1 MGPTPGISQVRHSR
15 ILITGAHGQLG
26 RALQRQYADHD
37 VSAWDL
43 QDLDITQFEQVK
55 KALDQLR
62 PHVVIN
68 AAAFTQ
74 VDDAEINPDAAYRG
88 NALGPRNLAVVT
100 YDMGISLVHFST
112 DYVFDGLQTRPYH
125 EFDSTN
131 PLSVYGRSKLAGEE
145 AVRVA
150 NPRHFIV
157 RTAWLYHTIGRNFP
171 NTICR
176 KAGQD
181 VVRVVNDQYGSPTFA
196 PHLTHSV
203 FKLVESEAHGTYHL
217 AGSGGTSW
225 YEFTRALYRAL
236 GFQTS
241 VVPIP
246 TAHYPLPARRPPY
259 SVLTSLQQPLI
270 HLPPWEE
277 GVRQF
282 AAQWKG

>member
-1 MGPTPGISQVRHSR
+1 MRHSR

-26 RALQRQYADHD
+26 QALQRQYADYD
-37 VSAWDL
+37 MTAWDL
-43 QDLDITQFEQVK
+43 EDLDITQFDEVK

-74 VDDAEINPDAAYRG
+74 VDAAETKQEAAYRG

-100 YDMGISLVHFST
+100 YELGMALVHFST
-112 DYVFDGLQTRPYH
+112 DYVFDGRHTRPYH
-125 EFDSTN
+125 EFDRTN
-131 PLSVYGRSKLAGEE
+131 PLSVYGHSKLAGEE
-145 AVRVA
+145 AVQVA

-176 KAGQD
+176 MAGKE
-181 VVRVVNDQYGSPTFA
+181 VVRVVNDQFGSPTFA
-196 PHLTHSV
+196 PHLAQAV
-203 FKLVESEAHGTYHL
+203 FRLVETDAYGTYHM

-225 YEFTRALYRAL
+225 YEFTQALYQAL
-236 GFQTS
+236 GIQTS

-246 TAHYPLPARRPPY
+246 TAQYPLPAPRPAY
-259 SVLTSLQQPLI
+259 AVLTSLQQPLI
-270 HLPPWEE
+270 SLPPWED
-277 GVRQF
+277 GVCDF
-282 AAQWKG
+282 ASQWKG

>member
-1 MGPTPGISQVRHSR
+1 MRRSR

-26 RALQRQYADHD
+26 QALQRQYTGHE
-37 VSAWDL
+37 VTAWDL

-55 KALDQLR
+55 KALAQLR

-74 VDDAEINPDAAYRG
+74 VDDAETNQDTAYRG

-100 YDMGISLVHFST
+100 YDMGMALVHFST
-112 DYVFDGLQTRPYH
+112 DYVFDGRQTRPYH
-125 EFDSTN
+125 EFDRTN
-131 PLSVYGRSKLAGEE
+131 PLSVYGHSKLAGEE

-157 RTAWLYHTIGRNFP
+157 RTAWLYHTIGKNFP

-176 KAGQD
+176 MAGQD

-196 PHLTHSV
+196 PHLAQAV
-203 FKLVESEAHGTYHL
+203 FRLVETDAHGTYHM
-217 AGSGGTSW
+217 AGAGGTSW
-225 YEFTRALYRAL
+225 YEFTKALYQAL
-236 GFQTS
+236 GIQTS
-241 VVPIP
+241 VMPIP
-246 TAHYPLPARRPPY
+246 TAQYPRPARRPAY
-259 SVLTSLQQPLI
+259 AVLTSLQHPLI

-277 GVRQF
+277 GVREF